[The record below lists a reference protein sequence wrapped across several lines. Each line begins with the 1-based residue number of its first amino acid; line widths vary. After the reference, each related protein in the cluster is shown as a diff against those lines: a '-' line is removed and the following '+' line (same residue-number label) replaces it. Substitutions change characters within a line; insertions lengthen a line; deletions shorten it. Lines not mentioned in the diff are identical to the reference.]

1 MRIKGAVFDLDGT
14 LLNTMSIWHTIGADY
29 LLSRGIMPRENL
41 GVTFKDLS
49 FYQAA
54 CYYQSEYGLTES
66 TDEII
71 AGVTRLMEST
81 YLDQAAPKDGVE
93 TVLLRFKSQGVK
105 MCVTTANE
113 KPLAEAALEHCGLLH
128 YFSKVLTCG
137 EIGHGKDEPQIY
149 EAARSLLGTKKE
161 HTYVFEDAL
170 YAVRSAKAAGYP
182 VVGVCDP
189 SEDCPEEVK
198 NLADYYIHS
207 FLEMEA
213 VL

>member
-1 MRIKGAVFDLDGT
+1 MEIKGAVFDLDGT
-14 LLNTMSIWHTIGADY
+14 LLNTMSIWHTIGEDY

-41 GVTFKDLS
+41 AVAFKDLS

-54 CYYQSEYGLTES
+54 CYYQSEYGLIES
-66 TDEII
+66 TAEII

-93 TVLLRFKSQGVK
+93 AVLSRFQSQGIK

-128 YFSKVLTCG
+128 YFFKVLTCG

-161 HTYVFEDAL
+161 NTYVFEDAL
-170 YAVRSAKAAGYP
+170 YAVRSAKDAGYP
-182 VVGVCDP
+182 VIGIYDP

-198 NLADYYIHS
+198 NSADYYIHS
-207 FLEMEA
+207 FWEMEA
-213 VL
+213 ML

>member
-1 MRIKGAVFDLDGT
+1 MIIKGAVFDLDGT

-29 LLSRGIMPRENL
+29 LRSRGIMPRENL
-41 GVTFKDLS
+41 NAALKELS

-54 CYYQSEYGLTES
+54 CYYQSEYGLTET

-71 AGVTRLMEST
+71 DGVIKVMESA
-81 YLDQAAPKDGVE
+81 YLAQAAPKAGVE
-93 TVLLRFKSQGVK
+93 TVLLQMKSLGVK

-128 YFSKVLTCG
+128 YFTEILTCG
-137 EIGHGKDEPQIY
+137 EVGHGKDEPQIY

-170 YAVRSAKAAGYP
+170 YAVRSAKAY
-182 VVGVCDP
+182 
-189 SEDCPEEVK
+189 PEEVK
-198 NLADYYIHS
+198 SSADYYIHS
-207 FLEMEA
+207 FWEMEDI
-213 VL
+213 L